1 MDCSPPG
8 SSGHGDSPGKNPPWV
23 AMPSSM
29 GSFQP
34 RDRTQAS
41 SIAGRFFT
49 REAIHESRR
58 QIWVASLGD
67 PRLFNIATLHNN
79 HACSLNVY
87 KIYCRCISKR
97 HLVINVTQVQLS
109 VEEEGI
115 ISYYRI
121 LNK

>member
-1 MDCSPPG
+1 MDSSLPG
-8 SSGHGDSPGKNPPWV
+8 SSGHGDSPGKNPQWV

-34 RDRTQAS
+34 RDQTQAS
-41 SIAGRFFT
+41 SITGRFFT
-49 REAIHESRR
+49 REAINESRR

-67 PRLFNIATLHNN
+67 PRLHNN